1 MKQKLLTLLFICL
14 GLGSSKCLADTQPTG
29 PNTLPDAPTEH
40 PSDVIAVFSDYYIPV
55 VDQIEVLSGLATKPQ
70 VEINGNSVD
79 MFKVL
84 SWETVKKDQYSD
96 IEFRDSSNSAF
107 SIDLT
112 DCTTLEMD
120 VFSCGYISE
129 TKGLKTLKG
138 LKLKV
143 GLGTNKTSK
152 CSEDTIPTGVWTHI
166 TMPLG
171 DQTRNAISSLRIYPQ
186 TPGWNNFSEK
196 HNANLYIYNIY
207 FKKSTTTGNV
217 VGESTATV
225 PVTSAGWASVCFPYD
240 VTIPDGVE
248 AYYAKA
254 AAGSTITLA
263 KVMDMIP
270 AGKGVIVKASEGN
283 VEFTK
288 TEGAA
293 AIAGNLFVGTT
304 SAGLVNQGENYV
316 LSGVNGGNP
325 VFKLFSEGNG
335 KVCMPPFK
343 AYLPSGLVGSGA
355 RTLNFVFEEE
365 TNAIRN
371 VVEKTQNYKKV
382 MENGRFFIY
391 HCDKK
396 YNAAGQLMKQ

>member
-1 MKQKLLTLLFICL
+1 MTKRQLSIWVIVL
-14 GLGSSKCLADTQPTG
+14 GLFLIPTMWAAIPDAG
-29 PNTLPDAPTEH
+29 DDAPTTLPAN
-40 PSDVIAVFSDYYIPV
+40 PSEDAANVLALYSSYYTPV
-55 VDQIEVLSGLATKPQ
+55 TTFKQGSGAGSTSQVSVHVGAENRPMIYINGLA
-70 VEINGNSVD
+70 
-79 MFKVL
+79 
-84 SWETVKKDQYSD
+84 SWSFMEFSAAQNVTEYSK
-96 IEFRDSSNSAF
+96 IEF
-107 SIDLT
+107 
-112 DCTTLEMD
+112 D
-120 VFSCGYISE
+120 VFNPQS
-129 TKGLKTLKG
+129 TLIIKIRLNESG
-138 LKLKV
+138 GILIDQEL
-143 GLGTNKTSK
+143 
-152 CSEDTIPTGVWTHI
+152 PTGWNHVSLDLSSFGTLAANKQPDFTAI
-166 TMPLG
+166 QKIGLIN
-171 DQTRNAISSLRIYPQ
+171 NAGLAR
-186 TPGWNNFSEK
+186 K
-196 HNANLYIYNIY
+196 LYVDNVY
-207 FKKSTTTGNV
+207 FKKSTTV
-217 VGESTATV
+217 VGDSKATV

-270 AGKGVIVKASEGN
+270 AEEGVIVKASEGN

-293 AIAGNLFVGTT
+293 AIADNLFVGTT

-335 KVCMPPFK
+335 MVYMPPFK
-343 AYLPSGLVGSGA
+343 AYLPSERVGSGA

>member
-14 GLGSSKCLADTQPTG
+14 ALGSSKCLADNQPTG

-40 PSDVIAVFSDYYIPV
+40 PWDVKAVFSDYYIPV
-55 VDQIEVLSGLATKPQ
+55 VNQIKVLPPGLATKPQ
-70 VEINGNSVD
+70 VEINGKSVY

-84 SWETVKKDQYSD
+84 TQGTYSD
-96 IEFRDSSNSAF
+96 IEFRNSSNSAV
-107 SIDLT
+107 SINLT

-120 VFSCGYISE
+120 VFSCGYMSD
-129 TKGLKTLKG
+129 GTLKD

-143 GLGTNKTSK
+143 GLGTNTTSK
-152 CSEDTIPTGVWTHI
+152 YSEDAIPTGVWTHI
-166 TMPLG
+166 TMTL
-171 DQTRNAISSLRIYPQ
+171 DNFTYNKNNRNAISRLRIYPQ
-186 TPGWNNFSEK
+186 TPNWGNFSEK

-217 VGESTATV
+217 VGESKATV

-248 AYYAKA
+248 AYYATA

-263 KVMDMIP
+263 KVTDMIIP
-270 AGKGVIVKASEGN
+270 EGEGVIVKASKGN

-304 SAGLVNQGENYV
+304 SAELVNQGENYV

-325 VFKLFSEGNG
+325 VFKLFSEGEG
-335 KVCMPPFK
+335 KVYMPPFK
-343 AYLPSGLVGSGA
+343 AYLPSSKLVGSGA